1 MNNRMGDWWPW
12 CLLVVGAVLLWILGY
27 GAQDRTPIIITAALI
42 TTAGG
47 YLVLAER
54 QKRK

>member
-1 MNNRMGDWWPW
+1 M
-12 CLLVVGAVLLWILGY
+12 LWGLGY
-27 GAQDRTPIIITAALI
+27 GAQDRTAIILAALLITA
-42 TTAGG
+42 TGG

>member
-12 CLLVVGAVLLWILGY
+12 CLLVGGGALLWLLGD
-27 GAQDRTPIIITAALI
+27 GVQDRTAIVLTALLITA
-42 TTAGG
+42 TGG
-47 YLVLAER
+47 YLVMAER